1 DGLQAA
7 RSERAGLELRIV
19 AGDPTKVY
27 LSSRGPRW
35 YARQGVSIEVLQT
48 ISLKAIT
55 VNPVAPQSHRFDSQ
69 TLRELIEAAV
79 SDVPILDVLDDS
91 YLALAK

>member
-1 DGLQAA
+1 M
-7 RSERAGLELRIV
+7 RVRA
-19 AGDPTKVY
+19 
-27 LSSRGPRW
+27 S
-35 YARQGVSIEVLQT
+35 SIEVLRT
-48 ISLKAIT
+48 IELKAIT

-79 SDVPILDVLDDS
+79 SDVPVLDVLDDS